1 MYVQDKTVK
10 CHSVFILL
18 KKMKAAI
25 FEKPGLDNLKVIDN
39 AEEPKISDHD
49 VLIKVKVAGVNPID
63 HIVTSGAL
71 PKVDPLPHI
80 PGAES
85 SGIVEELGSHVN
97 NSGIKKGDRVVV
109 HNKLF
114 DGTCDMCLNGLDM
127 LCRNGGLIGA
137 ITNGGFAEY
146 ISVPKWNVFEIPD
159 TLDWDIAASLP
170 VTSLTPYHALKEASL
185 KINEYLLVF
194 GASGNTGMMAVQLA
208 KKMGANVIAVSKDD
222 WIKSEFGADYIIS
235 DYDKVAE
242 SVKEITQG
250 RMADVVLNS
259 LGVGTWDSS
268 FASVGINGRWVA
280 FGGLTGADVKLN
292 VQSLYSKQIKLIGST
307 GGTRK
312 EMQELID
319 LSPKLKVRV
328 WKKFK
333 LENIK
338 EALQALFA
346 KERDGRIL
354 LNIA

>member
-1 MYVQDKTVK
+1 MRAV
-10 CHSVFILL
+10 VF
-18 KKMKAAI
+18 
-25 FEKPGLDNLKVIDN
+25 ETPGLENLRVIDN
-39 AEEPKISDHD
+39 ADEPEVSDHD
-49 VLIKVKVAGVNPID
+49 VLIQVKVAGVNPID
-63 HIVTSGAL
+63 HLVASGAL
-71 PKVDPLPHI
+71 PKVHPLPHI

-85 SGIVEELGSHVN
+85 SGIVEELGNHVN
-97 NSGIKKGDRVVV
+97 NSEIRKGDRVVV
-109 HNKLF
+109 HNKVF
-114 DGTCDMCLNGLDM
+114 DGTCDMCLDGLDM

-137 ITNGGFAEY
+137 IANGGFAEY
-146 ISVPKWNVFEIPD
+146 ISVPERNVFKIPD
-159 TLDWDIAASLP
+159 DLDWDVAASLP

-194 GASGNTGMMAVQLA
+194 GASGNTGMVAVQLG
-208 KKMGANVIAVSKDD
+208 KKMGAKVIAVSKDD
-222 WIKSEFGADYIIS
+222 WIKSDFGADYIIS

-242 SVKEITQG
+242 NVKEITQG
-250 RMADVVLNS
+250 KMADVVINS

-268 FASVGINGRWVA
+268 FASVGVNGRWVA

-319 LSPKLKVRV
+319 LSPKLKIRV
-328 WKKFK
+328 WKKFG
-333 LENIK
+333 LENVK
-338 EALQALFA
+338 EALQGLFA

>member
-1 MYVQDKTVK
+1 
-10 CHSVFILL
+10 
-18 KKMKAAI
+18 MKAAI
-25 FEKPGLDNLKVIDN
+25 FETPGLENLKVIDN
-39 AEEPKISDHD
+39 AEEPRISDYD

-63 HIVTSGAL
+63 HIVASGSL
-71 PKVDPLPHI
+71 PKVDPVPHI

-85 SGIVEELGSHVN
+85 SGIIEELGSYVN
-97 NSGIKKGDRVVV
+97 NSQLKKGDRVVV
-109 HNKLF
+109 HNKVF
-114 DGTCDMCLNGLDM
+114 DGTCDMCLDGLDM

-146 ISVPKWNVFEIPD
+146 ISVPERNVFKIPD
-159 TLDWDIAASLP
+159 NLDWDVAASLP
-170 VTSLTPYHALKEASL
+170 VTSLTPYHALNEASL

-194 GASGNTGMMAVQLA
+194 GASGSTGMIAVQLG
-208 KKMGANVIAVSKDD
+208 KKMGAKVIAVSKDD
-222 WIKSEFGADYIIS
+222 WIKSEFGADHIIS

-242 SVKEITQG
+242 NVKEITQG
-250 RMADVVLNS
+250 KMADVVLNS

-268 FASVGINGRWVA
+268 FASIGVNGRWVA

-312 EMQELID
+312 EMQEIID
-319 LSPKLKVRV
+319 ISPKLKVRI
-328 WKKFK
+328 WKKFD
-333 LENIK
+333 LENVK

-354 LNIA
+354 LNMA

>member
-1 MYVQDKTVK
+1 MRAV
-10 CHSVFILL
+10 VF
-18 KKMKAAI
+18 
-25 FEKPGLDNLKVIDN
+25 ETPGLENLRVIDN
-39 AEEPKISDHD
+39 ADEPEVSDHD
-49 VLIKVKVAGVNPID
+49 VLIQVKVAGVNPID
-63 HIVTSGAL
+63 HLVASGAL
-71 PKVDPLPHI
+71 PKVHPLPHI

-85 SGIVEELGSHVN
+85 SGIVEELGNHVN
-97 NSGIKKGDRVVV
+97 NSEIRKGDRVVV
-109 HNKLF
+109 HNKVF
-114 DGTCDMCLNGLDM
+114 DGTCDMCLDGLDM

-146 ISVPKWNVFEIPD
+146 ISVPERNVFKIPD
-159 TLDWDIAASLP
+159 DLDWDVAASLP

-194 GASGNTGMMAVQLA
+194 GASGNTGMVAVQLG
-208 KKMGANVIAVSKDD
+208 KKMGAKVIAVSKDD
-222 WIKSEFGADYIIS
+222 WIKSDFGADYIIS

-242 SVKEITQG
+242 NVKEITQG
-250 RMADVVLNS
+250 KMADVVINS

-268 FASVGINGRWVA
+268 FASVGVNGRWVA

-328 WKKFK
+328 WKKFG
-333 LENIK
+333 LENVK
-338 EALQALFA
+338 EALQGLFA

>member
-1 MYVQDKTVK
+1 
-10 CHSVFILL
+10 VFFI
-18 KKMKAAI
+18 MKAAV
-25 FEKPGLDNLKVIDN
+25 FETPGLENLRVIDN
-39 AEEPKISDHD
+39 VEEPKINDHD
-49 VLIKVKVAGVNPID
+49 VLIQVKVAGVNPID
-63 HIVTSGAL
+63 HFVASGTL
-71 PKVDPLPHI
+71 PRVYPLPHI

-85 SGIVEELGSHVN
+85 SGIVEELGNHVN
-97 NSGIKKGDRVVV
+97 NSEIKKGDRVVV
-109 HNKLF
+109 HNKVF
-114 DGTCDMCLNGLDM
+114 DGTCDMCLGGLDM

-146 ISVPKWNVFEIPD
+146 ISVPERNVFKIPD
-159 TLDWDIAASLP
+159 KLDWDVAASLP

-185 KINEYLLVF
+185 KLNEYLLVF
-194 GASGNTGMMAVQLA
+194 GASGNTGMIAVQLGN
-208 KKMGANVIAVSKDD
+208 KMGAKVIAVSKDD

-235 DYDKVAE
+235 NYEKVAE
-242 SVKEITQG
+242 NVKEITQG
-250 RMADVVLNS
+250 KMADVVMNS

-268 FASVGINGRWVA
+268 FASVGVNGRWVA

-319 LSPKLKVRV
+319 ISPKLKVRV
-328 WKKFK
+328 WKKFD

-338 EALQALFA
+338 EALPALFA

-354 LNIA
+354 LDMA